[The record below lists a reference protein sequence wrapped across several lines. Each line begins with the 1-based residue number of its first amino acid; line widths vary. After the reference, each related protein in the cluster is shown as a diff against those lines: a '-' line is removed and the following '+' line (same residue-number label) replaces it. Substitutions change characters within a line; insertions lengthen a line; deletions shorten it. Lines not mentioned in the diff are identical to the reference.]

1 MLKRITGPTFRHG
14 LLISYVIIILVPIAF
29 LFLTSLKLFR
39 DIISGS
45 FIFTPTLVNYQ
56 DLFSGVKFDFLRA
69 TVNTIIASVGTTTIV
84 LTIASLGAYSLSR
97 FRWPQWWKTLVMGGL
112 LLIYLLPPI
121 IFIGPFYLL
130 SLKLGI
136 YDTPLAIIMA
146 HTAFSLPMAVSM
158 LFGFFANV
166 PKEIEDAAHIDGAS
180 NFQTFFKVIL
190 PIIKPGLAASGALI
204 FLFSWREFM
213 LALSLTTTSQGM
225 TVPVGVAS
233 FVEQYN
239 ILYGGMS
246 ASAFISM
253 LPALVLVILAQRNIV
268 KGLTFGAVKG

>member
-1 MLKRITGPTFRHG
+1 MLKRFTSSSLRHSV
-14 LLISYVIIILVPIAF
+14 LMSYVIIILVPITF

-69 TVNTIIASVGTTTIV
+69 TGNTVIASMGTTAIV

-97 FRWPQWWKTLVMGGL
+97 FRWPQWWRTLVMGGL

-158 LFGFFANV
+158 LYDFFANV
-166 PKEIEDAAHIDGAS
+166 PKEIEDAAYIDGAS
-180 NFQTFFKVIL
+180 NFQTFIKVVL
-190 PIIKPGLAASGALI
+190 PITKPGLAASGALI

-213 LALSLTTTSQGM
+213 LALSLTTTSRGM

-246 ASAFISM
+246 SSAFISM
-253 LPALVLVILAQRNIV
+253 LPALFLVILAQRNII
-268 KGLTFGAVKG
+268 KGMTFGAVKG

>member
-14 LLISYVIIILVPIAF
+14 LLISYVIIILVPITF

>member
-1 MLKRITGPTFRHG
+1 MIKRITGNVFRHG
-14 LLISYVIIILVPIAF
+14 VLMSYVIIILVPITF
-29 LFLTSLKLFR
+29 LFLTSFKLFR

-45 FIFTPTLVNYQ
+45 FIFNPTLVNYQ
-56 DLFSGVKFDFLRA
+56 DLFSGTKFDFLRA
-69 TVNTIIASVGTTTIV
+69 TFNTILASTGTTIIV
-84 LTIASLGAYSLSR
+84 LTIAGLGAYSLSR
-97 FRWPQWWKTLVMGGL
+97 FSWPRWWKTTIMGGL

-130 SLKLGI
+130 SLSLGI

-146 HTAFSLPMAVSM
+146 HTAFSLPMAVMM
-158 LFGFFANV
+158 LYDFFGNV
-166 PKEIEDAAHIDGAS
+166 PKEIEDAAYIDGAS
-180 NFQTFFKVIL
+180 NFQTFFRVVL
-190 PIIKPGLAASGALI
+190 PIIRPGIAASGALI

-213 LALSLTTTSQGM
+213 LALSLTTTSRGM
-225 TVPVGVAS
+225 TIPVGVAS

-253 LPALVLVILAQRNIV
+253 IPALVLIILAQRNII
-268 KGLTFGAVKG
+268 KGMTFGAVKG